1 MKTNNKGA
9 YIVKVDVKAAEKAF
23 RQAAKDAKD
32 QALIEALKDE
42 PEEAPASNPLLP
54 KRERLG
60 RIVEVQ
66 EADPTK
72 VVGGVVPASLGAG
85 LPLPLQVPSIL
96 PIPSPYLCSL
106 SDPTDPC
113 LAGAHAHGRAG
124 PAPRGAQR
132 RGSPRPPHR

>member
-1 MKTNNKGA
+1 MSSAISATWQPRGKSGRKKGNVKTNNKGA

-23 RQAAKDAKD
+23 RQAAKDAND
-32 QALIEALKDE
+32 QALLEALKDE
-42 PEEAPASNPLLP
+42 PEEAPAPNPLLP

-85 LPLPLQVPSIL
+85 LPLPLQVYPLSIR
-96 PIPSPYLCSL
+96 I
-106 SDPTDPC
+106 
-113 LAGAHAHGRAG
+113 
-124 PAPRGAQR
+124 
-132 RGSPRPPHR
+132 